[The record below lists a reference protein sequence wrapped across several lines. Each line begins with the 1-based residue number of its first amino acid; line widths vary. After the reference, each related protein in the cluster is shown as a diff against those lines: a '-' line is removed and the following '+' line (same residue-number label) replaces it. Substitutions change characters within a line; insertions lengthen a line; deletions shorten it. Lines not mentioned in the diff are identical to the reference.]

1 MAKIAMS
8 FPAHRSAQDQERF
21 ACRPVFVAVGGLAR
35 ALGWNKCF
43 SSGELMPCLW
53 ATGLLTYY

>member
-1 MAKIAMS
+1 MD
-8 FPAHRSAQDQERF
+8 FPAHHSAQDQERF
-21 ACRPVFVAVGGLAR
+21 SCRPVFLAVGGLAR